1 MNSHQD
7 SDARSTS
14 RGFDHWLMVRD
25 DESMRIMG
33 IGDYRERSFDLMLE
47 IREIN
52 DFHSEVG
59 KS

>member
-1 MNSHQD
+1 
-7 SDARSTS
+7 
-14 RGFDHWLMVRD
+14 MVRD